1 MRGTPPTENYRKK
14 SHYET
19 TNAWAGTLALIIFER
34 LWVRIPAPYT
44 RWTFFHIDFLYKL
57 YCLFE
62 KTKNKKKRKRG
73 RGWAIFKNNRFQHFC
88 VNEFQWTLI
97 NSHFKM
103 LNLSLSLS
111 LSLFFLIFL
120 ISFSLILTHSL
131 DKLSVCTYL
140 HSFAYH
146 THTQKERHT
155 ASLSS

>member
-62 KTKNKKKRKRG
+62 KTKNKKNEKEAGVGPFLKTTDSN
-73 RGWAIFKNNRFQHFC
+73 IFVSTNF
-88 VNEFQWTLI
+88 NEL
-97 NSHFKM
+97 
-103 LNLSLSLS
+103 
-111 LSLFFLIFL
+111 
-120 ISFSLILTHSL
+120 
-131 DKLSVCTYL
+131 
-140 HSFAYH
+140 
-146 THTQKERHT
+146 
-155 ASLSS
+155 

>member
-1 MRGTPPTENYRKK
+1 MSNAGNATYWKLSKK
-14 SHYET
+14 NSHYET
-19 TNAWAGTLALIIFER
+19 TNAWAGALALIIFER

-103 LNLSLSLS
+103 LNLSLSL
-111 LSLFFLIFL
+111 LSYFSYFFL
-120 ISFSLILTHSL
+120 SNS
-131 DKLSVCTYL
+131 
-140 HSFAYH
+140 HSFTRQIIRMYISTFFCIPH
-146 THTQKERHT
+146 TYTERETHG
-155 ASLSS
+155 